1 MGVVC
6 LEGEIPPVTRLKKVS
21 PRCGT
26 LFGLLPMNFGRKPEI
41 ETRPWILFLEE
52 AWAWKGPVQVLLT
65 TTTSLKVEGRT
76 EWVHALRCRQAPSSI
91 HVEGKSCGSSSSSS
105 C

>member
-52 AWAWKGPVQVLLT
+52 AWDGVQLFQLICSTCSECHSAV
-65 TTTSLKVEGRT
+65 R
-76 EWVHALRCRQAPSSI
+76 
-91 HVEGKSCGSSSSSS
+91 
-105 C
+105 